1 MLKGVLNRPIL
12 FAVIVATSVALASSN
27 AFAQHGGGGHVGGG
41 HMGAGHVGGMG
52 GGSMHHGGSHYGGY
66 GGGLGG
72 IGIGYG
78 GYGLGGYSGFGGYG
92 GYGGYGNYGNSGYSS
107 YSGYGSY
114 APQYYSARPTANVY
128 IAPTYGYAQ
137 PQVYNIQGYSTQM
150 PTQVNPSAPGS
161 DLRPGM
167 VLPDG
172 AIVTSV
178 GPIH

>member
-1 MLKGVLNRPIL
+1 
-12 FAVIVATSVALASSN
+12 
-27 AFAQHGGGGHVGGG
+27 
-41 HMGAGHVGGMG
+41 MG
-52 GGSMHHGGSHYGGY
+52 GIS
-66 GGGLGG
+66 L
-72 IGIGYG
+72 GYG

-92 GYGGYGNYGNSGYSS
+92 GLGYSSLALGYGGYGNYGNSGYSS

-137 PQVYNIQGYSTQM
+137 PQVYNVQGYSTQM
-150 PTQVNPSAPGS
+150 PIQVNPSAPGS

>member
-27 AFAQHGGGGHVGGG
+27 AFAQHGGGGH
-41 HMGAGHVGGMG
+41 MGAGHVGGMG
-52 GGSMHHGGSHYGGY
+52 GGSMHHGGSHYGGSHYGGY

-78 GYGLGGYSGFGGYG
+78 GYGL
-92 GYGGYGNYGNSGYSS
+92 GGYGNYGNSGYSS

>member
-27 AFAQHGGGGHVGGG
+27 AFAQHGGGGH
-41 HMGAGHVGGMG
+41 MGAGHVGGMG
-52 GGSMHHGGSHYGGY
+52 GGSMHHGGSHYGGSHYGGY

-78 GYGLGGYSGFGGYG
+78 GYGLGGYSGL
-92 GYGGYGNYGNSGYSS
+92 GGYGNYGNSGYSS

>member
-27 AFAQHGGGGHVGGG
+27 AFAQHGGGGH
-41 HMGAGHVGGMG
+41 MGAGHVGGMG
-52 GGSMHHGGSHYGGY
+52 GGSMHHGGSHYGGSHYGGY

-78 GYGLGGYSGFGGYG
+78 GYGLGGYSGFG

>member
-27 AFAQHGGGGHVGGG
+27 AFAQHGGGGQ
-41 HMGAGHVGGMG
+41 MGAGHVGGMG
-52 GGSMHHGGSHYGGY
+52 GGSMHHGGSHYGGSHYGGY

-78 GYGLGGYSGFGGYG
+78 GYGL
-92 GYGGYGNYGNSGYSS
+92 GGYGNYGNSGYSS